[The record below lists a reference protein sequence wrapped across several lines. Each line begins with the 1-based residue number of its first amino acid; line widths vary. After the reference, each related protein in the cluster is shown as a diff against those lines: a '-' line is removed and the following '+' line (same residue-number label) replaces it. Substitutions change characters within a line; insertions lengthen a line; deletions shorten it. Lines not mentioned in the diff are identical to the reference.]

1 MVPVVSGLVAD
12 DFILYLP
19 RFEGPLD
26 LLVYLIEKN
35 RFTLEDLEVCPVI
48 NQYLEYI
55 HKIRSLNIE
64 LAGEFLDMAS
74 YLIWTKS
81 CMLLP
86 VIQGPMEEGGGDPA
100 GDLKEMLRE
109 YMAVRH
115 AAEALGRMPRLYSDR
130 FPRGGS
136 PGEDVLSPMN
146 MGALMQAVHAIR
158 MRTRK
163 YVIRTAGPK
172 ISLRAMMARLHA
184 MLDKHSKIALSEV
197 IGKRPDRGEKI
208 AAFLAALELSRSAL
222 AGIIQ
227 EALFSEI
234 YLVKRA
240 PSKRG

>member
-1 MVPVVSGLVAD
+1 VG
-12 DFILYLP
+12 
-19 RFEGPLD
+19 
-26 LLVYLIEKN
+26 KN

-48 NQYLEYI
+48 DQYLEYI
-55 HKIRSLNIE
+55 QKIQSLNIE
-64 LAGEFLDMAS
+64 FAGEFLDMAS

-81 CMLLP
+81 CVLLP
-86 VIQGPMEEGGGDPA
+86 TMPGFLEDGGVDPV

-136 PGEDVLSPMN
+136 PREEVLSSMN
-146 MGALMQAVHAIR
+146 MGALMQAVHDIR

-163 YVIRTAGPK
+163 YVIRTIGPK
-172 ISLRAMMARLHA
+172 ISLRAMMARLHS
-184 MLDKHSKIALSEV
+184 MLDKRSPISLSKV
-197 IGKRPDRGEKI
+197 FGKRQDRGEKI
-208 AAFLAALELSRSAL
+208 AVFLAALELSRSAL

-234 YLVKRA
+234 YLVKKG
-240 PSKRG
+240 SSDKGE